1 MDSNVS
7 SSLMIVSGGQTGAD
21 RAALD
26 VAIELGIPHG
36 GWCPRG
42 RHAEDG
48 KIAARY
54 ALRETANADY
64 VTRTK
69 LNVRDADGTL
79 ILNSGKLE
87 GGTAATMQ
95 FAKELNKPCLVI
107 DLHDPPRPEV
117 IIEWL
122 ENNKI
127 RILNIAGPRESKRP
141 GVYRLARDVLRLLF
155 SNQISEPV
163 QAR

>member
-7 SSLMIVSGGQTGAD
+7 SSLMIVSGGQTGVD

-26 VAIELGIPHG
+26 IAIELGIPHG
-36 GWCPRG
+36 GWCPQG
-42 RHAEDG
+42 RRAEDG

-54 ALRETANADY
+54 TLRETANTDY

-69 LNVRDADGTL
+69 LNVRDTDGTL

-87 GGTAATMQ
+87 GGTAATAQ
-95 FAKELNKPCLVI
+95 FAQELNRPCLIV
-107 DLHDPPRPEV
+107 DLHAAPRPEV
-117 IIEWL
+117 VMEWL
-122 ENNKI
+122 KNHKI
-127 RILNIAGPRESKRP
+127 KKLNIAGPRESKRP
-141 GVYRLARDVLRLLF
+141 GVYRLARSLLRLLF
-155 SNQISEPV
+155 SAQTSASV